1 MSTHSADEGPE
12 PAWADLVRIW
22 EQADAPEGYK
32 VEIVEGV
39 VTVSPPPFWDHGLTA
54 SSVHRSLGTVIP
66 EEWYVF
72 QRYHAAAPSCRGV
85 FMPDLMVVAGE
96 KDKPAP
102 GELFPAGQAK
112 LVVEI
117 TSPDSATRDR
127 VTKAHAY
134 AQAGVPLYLLLDP
147 WASDRPT
154 ATLYGEP
161 ESGTYRTLQ
170 AVEYG
175 GKLTLPAP
183 FDLAIDTSELPV
195 S

>member
-1 MSTHSADEGPE
+1 MSAHAVDDGPE
-12 PAWADLVRIW
+12 PGWADLVRIW
-22 EQADAPEGYK
+22 EQVDAPEGYK
-32 VEIVEGV
+32 VEIIEGII
-39 VTVSPPPFWDHGLTA
+39 TVSLTPSWDHNLTA
-54 SSVHRSLGTVIP
+54 AGIQRSLGTVIP
-66 EEWYVF
+66 EEWYIF
-72 QRYHAAAPSCRGV
+72 QRYHAAVPSRRGV
-85 FMPDLMVVAGE
+85 FIPDLMVVAGE
-96 KDKPAP
+96 EDKPAP

-117 TSPDSATRDR
+117 TSEDSATRDR
-127 VTKAHAY
+127 VTKTRGY

-147 WASDRPT
+147 WVSDSPT

-161 ESGTYRTLQ
+161 EGGTYRTLQ